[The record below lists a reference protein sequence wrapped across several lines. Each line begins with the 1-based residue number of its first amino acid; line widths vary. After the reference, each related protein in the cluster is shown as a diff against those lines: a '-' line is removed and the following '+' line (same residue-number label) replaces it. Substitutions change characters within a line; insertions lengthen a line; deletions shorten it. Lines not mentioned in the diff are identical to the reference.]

1 MGKNYKTA
9 PISCKSYGQHQT
21 ASMLT
26 NVPECFG
33 IHKSE
38 QDMVGLPCN
47 LSYLGG
53 GGRRMESSR
62 PVQAKLARPY
72 LKNKI
77 KTQRARYVVDSLP
90 SMHKALVS
98 SLVLKKKKKGREGGR
113 EREREKK
120 EGWLQSQPFLLL

>member
-1 MGKNYKTA
+1 MD
-9 PISCKSYGQHQT
+9 
-21 ASMLT
+21 
-26 NVPECFG
+26 PECFG

-120 EGWLQSQPFLLL
+120 KEGWLQSQLFLLL